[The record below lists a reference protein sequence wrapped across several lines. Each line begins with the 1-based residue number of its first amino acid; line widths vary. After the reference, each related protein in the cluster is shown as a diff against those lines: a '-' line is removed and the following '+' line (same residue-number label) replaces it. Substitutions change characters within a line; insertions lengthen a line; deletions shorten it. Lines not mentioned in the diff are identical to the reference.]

1 MPIED
6 PTSIP
11 TDPTAVGS
19 AREGVVDRWR
29 ISLSSPDIDHDDR
42 AAVDRV
48 LCSGRLAGGPATEQ
62 LEQLASDTFD
72 RPTVSCSSGTAGLIL
87 ALRALDVAGGEVITP
102 ALGFIATAHAIRAVG
117 ATPRFCDVDPETLC
131 AGVEQLEAAWGDD
144 VRAVIPVDLLGVQV
158 PIDGIVEWAKHRTV
172 PVIEDSCEALGSR
185 HGGTPCGAAADA
197 AVFGFYPNKI
207 ITMGEGGLVSCRDQ
221 ALADRVRQLAN
232 QGRTGAGFC
241 FEGEGYNFRLTEM
254 QAALGASQWLRLDA
268 LIERRQHL
276 AQLYLERIEAIPG
289 VIPAPAPTRIDEGDR
304 RSWFAFVV
312 LLEDGRWRAP
322 LREAMAKHGIET
334 GLYFPSIATF
344 SPYDDAPSAPLPV
357 TDQISPRMLALP
369 LHPRLKPAQ
378 VDDVVATLEESLG
391 RIRLEA

>member
-1 MPIED
+1 MIPVED
-6 PTSIP
+6 RPSIRGAP
-11 TDPTAVGS
+11 SS
-19 AREGVVDRWR
+19 AAIGAAHPWR
-29 ISLSSPDIDHDDR
+29 ISLSSPDIDHSDR
-42 AAVDRV
+42 AAVDTV
-48 LCSGRLAGGPATEQ
+48 LRSDRLAAGPAIDR
-62 LEQLASDTFD
+62 LERLASDTFG

-87 ALRALDVAGGEVITP
+87 ALRALDVSGGEVITP
-102 ALGFIATAHAIRAVG
+102 ALGFIATAHAIRTVG

-131 AGVEQLEAAWGDD
+131 VGLEQLEAAWSDD
-144 VRAVIPVDLLGVQV
+144 VSAVIPVDLLGVQV
-158 PIDGIVEWAKHRTV
+158 PIDAIVEWAKQRAV
-172 PVIEDSCEALGSR
+172 PVIEDACEALGSR
-185 HGGTPCGAAADA
+185 HGDRPCGSAADA

-221 ALADRVRQLAN
+221 SLADRVRQLAN
-232 QGRTGAGFC
+232 QGRTATGFA

-268 LIERRQHL
+268 LIERRQQL

-289 VIPAPAPTRIDEGDR
+289 VVAAPAPVSSGSGDR

-312 LLEDGRWRAP
+312 LLDDRRWRAP
-322 LREAMAKHGIET
+322 LREALANHGIET

-344 SPYDDAPSAPLPV
+344 SPYHDAPSAPLPV

-378 VDDVVATLEESLG
+378 IDEVVATLEESLA
-391 RIRLEA
+391 RIRLDA